1 MSMLGGG
8 VRGGGGGAGAGGGGG
23 GNAPRGAGG
32 RGMPGGPGGAGGL
45 GGAPSEDVTFVGE
58 REFEAEVLRSEL
70 PVFIEF
76 TADWC
81 APCKQIAPVVEQFAR
96 EMRGKVKVIKVD
108 IDKAP
113 VLARELQVQ
122 SVPTFMM
129 FAEQRIVDVAV
140 GAIGKKKM
148 QEMVEP
154 YLPRAAGAIKPKE
167 LAHLMK
173 EGAVSPVDTR
183 DAAAFKRAHV
193 PGATNLPFEEIEG
206 RLAELHMLP
215 AQPVLYCRA
224 GDKTKE
230 LAASLAEQGMPVAF
244 LEGGF
249 LGWESEGL
257 PIQRG

>member
-8 VRGGGGGAGAGGGGG
+8 VRGGGRGGGAGGVGGGGG
-23 GNAPRGAGG
+23 G
-32 RGMPGGPGGAGGL
+32 GGAGKSPQ
-45 GGAPSEDVTFVGE
+45 ASEDITWVTE
-58 REFEAEVLRSEL
+58 REFEREILRSEL

-81 APCKQIAPVVEQFAR
+81 APCKQIAPEVDALAR
-96 EMRGKVKVIKVD
+96 EMRGKIKVVKID

-113 VLARELQVQ
+113 LLARELRVQ

-129 FAEQRIVDVAV
+129 FAEGRIVDAQV
-140 GAIGKKKM
+140 GAISKKQM
-148 QEMVEP
+148 RAMVDP
-154 YLPRAAGAIKPKE
+154 FLPRAAGALKPIE
-167 LAHLMK
+167 LAQLIR
-173 EGAVSPVDTR
+173 EGQVSVVDTR
-183 DAAAFKRAHV
+183 DASAFGRAHI
-193 PGATNLPFEEIEG
+193 PGASNMPFDEIEG

-230 LAASLAEQGMPVAF
+230 LAATLAEQGVPVAF
-244 LEGGF
+244 VEGGF

-257 PIQRG
+257 PVERP